1 MLAGSGLSSNEVD
14 GGNVG
19 SIVMIGGHSFGESVM
34 NYVGGPR
41 ADRIGLYGGNALA
54 SMGGSVSTTS
64 GSSQQGIS
72 GAIHISSSESDS
84 TRDENIRTGIATSE
98 GSGLFNLIKSDAYEP
113 SGHLNLI
120 VGTAS
125 TKHVGAY

>member
-34 NYVGGPR
+34 NYVCGPR
-41 ADRIGLYGGNALA
+41 ADRIVWRNALA
-54 SMGGSVSTTS
+54 SMGGSVNTTS